1 VVTGPAVAEEPQETL
16 PAWHLRPGDVIRRDA
31 LLMTVSSVCL
41 SEDTATAIVEWER
54 GTASGMFSVPRQNL
68 VRLVSR
74 PEAAA

>member
-16 PAWHLRPGDVIRRDA
+16 QAWHLRPGDVIRRDA
-31 LLMTVSSVCL
+31 LLMTVTAVRL
-41 SEDTATAIVEWER
+41 SEDTAAAIVKWER